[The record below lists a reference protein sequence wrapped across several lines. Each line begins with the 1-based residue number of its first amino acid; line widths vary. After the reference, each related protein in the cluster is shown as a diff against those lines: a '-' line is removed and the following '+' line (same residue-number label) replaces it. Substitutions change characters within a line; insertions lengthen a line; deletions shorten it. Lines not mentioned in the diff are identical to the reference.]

1 MPDIVDPKT
10 RSRIMSRI
18 RSKNTKPEL
27 IIRRGLHKM
36 GFRFRLHSSAVPGT
50 PDLILPRY
58 KVAVFVHGCF
68 WHGHSCHLFR
78 IPSTRPEFW
87 RTKIERNV
95 ERDSQVTVLL
105 LEKGWRKLT
114 IWECALKGKKKL
126 DLDELFQFV
135 ESWIKG
141 DEQIIEIEGSK

>member
-1 MPDIVDPKT
+1 
-10 RSRIMSRI
+10 
-18 RSKNTKPEL
+18 
-27 IIRRGLHKM
+27 M

-58 KVAVFVHGCF
+58 KVAIFVHGCF
-68 WHGHSCHLFR
+68 WHGHNCHLFR

-87 RTKIERNV
+87 RTKINRNI
-95 ERDSQVTVLL
+95 ERDREVTALL
-105 LEKGWRKLT
+105 LENGWRKLT

-126 DLDELFQFV
+126 DLDEILQFV